1 LLSDASGAAALRIS
15 AGLRRQKVR
24 LPTTWRL
31 RFFAMLAAAVTAMV
45 SFLAPVPQEP
55 ITVHEDIQYS
65 DVARQPR
72 RNRLDLY
79 LPTAKTA
86 KTPKAAKPGVA
97 GPQESAVGGG
107 DLEAGDVVPPPLVMF
122 VHGGSWTGGHKDSY
136 KWMGRMLADN
146 GFACAVINT
155 QLFPFAKPD
164 VMVKDCGQAFGFLHK
179 NANKYGF
186 DGNQL
191 FVMGH
196 SSGAHLS
203 CWLALDDAQLK
214 AAGVPKKALR
224 GSVLLSGV
232 YDIRSRHFALDA
244 VFGADSEFRKRATPL
259 LHADKT
265 DAPVFLAWAQ
275 KDLPGLAL
283 CARMLRDRLLEA
295 GVPVA
300 AHQYPDCNHADY
312 IYALT
317 KHEDPVMKD
326 VLQFLHDPQKATTRR
341 EVKRKQALLWV
352 ATNDR
357 EHAVGDAIR
366 NAMQPHGVEVLVQDF
381 ADPTCNCVAEAFR
394 QLCLDRKAADAMLP
408 SYVGGIGQGGLA
420 AATAPLTARKDGLL
434 GRIVAGIALD
444 SRSLAAFSQ
453 RSFAE
458 DTNYLTESR
467 LLSVLGDQDSK
478 EKRSQSMSRT
488 SSLLRKGLE
497 AHPVEL
503 ANTTVEAALLAVRA
517 DDSLVVPM
525 LLAFLFP

>member
-1 LLSDASGAAALRIS
+1 
-15 AGLRRQKVR
+15 
-24 LPTTWRL
+24 
-31 RFFAMLAAAVTAMV
+31 MLAAAVTALV

-55 ITVHEDIQYS
+55 ITVQEDIQYS

-79 LPTAKTA
+79 LPS
-86 KTPKAAKPGVA
+86 PKAAKPNVA
-97 GPQESAVGGG
+97 GPKEAGPSVNGLTGSAVGA
-107 DLEAGDVVPPPLVMF
+107 DDAAPPPLVMF

-136 KWMGRMLADN
+136 KWMGRTLASN

-164 VMVKDCGQAFGFLHK
+164 VMVQDCGHALGFLHK
-179 NANKYGF
+179 NASKYGF

-232 YDIRSRHFALDA
+232 YDIRSRHFALEA
-244 VFGADSEFRKRATPL
+244 VFGADAEFRKRATPL
-259 LHADKT
+259 LHADKN

-283 CARMLRDRLLEA
+283 CARMLRDRLLA
-295 GVPVA
+295 ADVPVA
-300 AHQYPDCNHADY
+300 AHQYPNRNHADY
-312 IYALT
+312 IFTLA
-317 KHEDPVMKD
+317 KHEDLIMKD
-326 VLQFLHDPQKATTRR
+326 VLQFLRDPQKATTKRVAKR
-341 EVKRKQALLWV
+341 EQTLLWV
-352 ATNDR
+352 ATCER
-357 EHAVGDAIR
+357 EHAVGDVIR
-366 NAMQPHGVEVLVQDF
+366 KAMQPHGVDVLVQDF
-381 ADPTCNCVAEAFR
+381 IDPTCNCVADAFR
-394 QLCLDRKAADAMLP
+394 KLSANRKAANGMLP
-408 SYVGGIGQGGLA
+408 CYVGGIGQGGLA
-420 AATAPLTARKDGLL
+420 AATAPLTALKDGLL

-444 SRSLAAFSQ
+444 SHSLAAFSQ

-458 DTNYLTESR
+458 DSSFLNESR
-467 LLSVLGDQDSK
+467 LLSVLGDRDSK
-478 EKRSQSMSRT
+478 QKRSQAMHRT
-488 SSLLRKGLE
+488 SSLLRKGRE
-497 AHPVEL
+497 AHPIEL
-503 ANTTVEAALLAVRA
+503 ANTTVEAALLALRA
-517 DDSLVVPM
+517 DDNLVVPM